1 MTQEQTRG
9 KPVFKRDALIRA
21 GLLLLVLGIIV
32 TLFVLD
38 RDRGNDRPD
47 ADPTSA
53 ATPTASTTGTVV
65 PLPTGKPGATG
76 KPDKTGR
83 PETDVIPT
91 PPPGIEA
98 IACRKLQTSVDIR
111 VLDFNTHRSYGGIA
125 TLAAEIKALD
135 PDIVLLQEIDRFK
148 ASTGNIDQAAYFAES
163 LGMDHAFGAN
173 VTAGN
178 GEYGVAILSRFKI
191 LDSQNYPLPN
201 GPGGE
206 QRGLL
211 SVGVEIGGQKVRIYN
226 THLQNKL
233 PGLRE
238 AQARHV
244 ANILASEDD
253 PIILGGDMNATIN
266 TPTLSP
272 LTNLLIDAW
281 SVGSGPEGTGPNGS
295 RIDFL
300 LASPTIVATRASVLG
315 SAISDHSRLLADF
328 VVPASTDCPTQPRGT
343 TTARSRRGR

>member
-1 MTQEQTRG
+1 MA
-9 KPVFKRDALIRA
+9 KRDNLIRA
-21 GLLLLVLGIIV
+21 GLLLVVLGIIG
-32 TLFVLD
+32 TLFALD
-38 RDRGNDRPD
+38 RTRGNDRP
-47 ADPTSA
+47 ATGPTATA
-53 ATPTASTTGTVV
+53 ATTATPSGTVV
-65 PLPTGKPGATG
+65 PLPTV
-76 KPDKTGR
+76 KPDR
-83 PETDVIPT
+83 PGQAETDVIPT

-98 IACRKLQTSVDIR
+98 IACQKLQQSVDIR
-111 VLDFNTHRSYGGIA
+111 VLEFNTHRSYGGIG
-125 TLAAEIKALD
+125 TLAAEIAAVD

-148 ASTGNIDQAAYFAES
+148 ASTGNIDQAAYFAEA
-163 LGMDHAFGAN
+163 LDMFYAFGAN
-173 VTAGN
+173 VTSGN

-191 LDSQNYPLPN
+191 LDTQNYLLPN

-211 SVGVEIGGQKVRIYN
+211 GVGVEIGGQEVRVYN

-244 ANILASEDD
+244 AGILAREEN
-253 PIILGGDMNATIN
+253 PVILGGDMNATIN
-266 TPTLSP
+266 TPTLAP

-281 SVGSGPEGTGPNGS
+281 SVGSGAGGNGPNGS

-300 LASPTIVATRASVLG
+300 LASPTIVPQRAAVLG
-315 SAISDHSRLLADF
+315 SAISDHSRVYADF

-343 TTARSRRGR
+343 SRRGR

>member
-1 MTQEQTRG
+1 MT
-9 KPVFKRDALIRA
+9 KRENLVRA
-21 GLLLLVLGIIV
+21 GLLLLVLGVIA

-38 RDRGNDRPD
+38 RSRGNDRPE
-47 ADPTSA
+47 AEPTPTSTS
-53 ATPTASTTGTVV
+53 TPSPTGTVE
-65 PLPTGKPGATG
+65 PLPTDSPTPGRG
-76 KPDKTGR
+76 
-83 PETDVIPT
+83 ETDVIPT

-98 IACRKLQTSVDIR
+98 IACQKLQQSVEIR
-111 VLDFNTHRSYGGIA
+111 VLDFNTHRSYGGIG
-125 TLAAEIKALD
+125 TIAAEIAAVD

-148 ASTGNIDQAAYFAES
+148 GGTGNIDQAAYFAEA
-163 LGMDHAFGAN
+163 LGIDHVFGAN
-173 VTAGN
+173 VVSGN
-178 GEYGVAILSRFKI
+178 GGYGVAILSRFKI
-191 LDSQNYPLPN
+191 LDSENYLLPN

-211 SVGVEIGGQKVRIYN
+211 GVGVEIGGQEVRIYN

-244 ANILASEDD
+244 AGILANEEN
-253 PIILGGDMNATIN
+253 PIILGGDMNATIS
-266 TPTLSP
+266 TPTLAP
-272 LTNLLIDAW
+272 LTAQLVDAW

-300 LASPTIVATRASVLG
+300 LASPTIKPQRAQVLA
-315 SAISDHSRLLADF
+315 SAISDHNRLYADF

-343 TTARSRRGR
+343 KPRKSQ

>member
-1 MTQEQTRG
+1 MS
-9 KPVFKRDALIRA
+9 KRENLVRA
-21 GLLLLVLGIIV
+21 GLLLLVLGIIA

-38 RDRGNDRPD
+38 RSRGNDRPE
-47 ADPTSA
+47 AEPAPTT
-53 ATPTASTTGTVV
+53 ATSPTGTIA
-65 PLPTGKPGATG
+65 PLPTDKPVKPG
-76 KPDKTGR
+76 KQ
-83 PETDVIPT
+83 ETDVIPT

-111 VLDFNTHRSYGGIA
+111 VLSFNTHRSFGGIG
-125 TLAAEIKALD
+125 TVAAEIAAVD

-148 ASTGNIDQAAYFAES
+148 GNTGNIDQAAYFAEA

-173 VTAGN
+173 VVAGN
-178 GEYGVAILSRFKI
+178 GQYGVAILSRFKI
-191 LDSQNYPLPN
+191 LDTQNYLLPN

-211 SVGVEIGGQKVRIYN
+211 GVGVEIGGQEVRIYN
-226 THLQNKL
+226 THLQNKIV
-233 PGLRE
+233 GLRE

-244 ANILASEDD
+244 AGILAGEEN
-253 PIILGGDMNATIN
+253 PIILGGDMNATSN
-266 TPTLSP
+266 TPTLAP
-272 LTNLLIDAW
+272 LLGQLVDAW

-300 LASPTIVATRASVLG
+300 MSSPSIEPQRAATLR
-315 SAISDHSRLLADF
+315 SAISDHARVYADF

-343 TTARSRRGR
+343 KPSKKR

>member
-1 MTQEQTRG
+1 MT
-9 KPVFKRDALIRA
+9 KRENLVRA
-21 GLLLLVLGIIV
+21 FLLLLVLGIIA
-32 TLFVLD
+32 TLVVLD
-38 RDRGNDRPD
+38 RTRGNDRPQ
-47 ADPTSA
+47 AQPTQI
-53 ATPTASTTGTVV
+53 ASPSPTGTVE
-65 PLPTGKPGATG
+65 PLPTDKPGKPGKG
-76 KPDKTGR
+76 
-83 PETDVIPT
+83 ETDVIPT

-98 IACRKLQTSVDIR
+98 IACQKLQQSVEIR

-125 TLAAEIKALD
+125 TVAAEIAAVD

-148 ASTGNIDQAAYFAES
+148 GGTGNIDQAAYFADA
-163 LGMDHAFGAN
+163 LGFDHVFGAN
-173 VTAGN
+173 VTSGN

-191 LDSQNYPLPN
+191 LGSENYLLPN
-201 GPGGE
+201 HPGGE

-211 SVGVEIGGQKVRIYN
+211 GVGVEIGGQEVRIYN

-244 ANILASEDD
+244 AGILANEEN
-253 PIILGGDMNATIN
+253 PIILGGDMNATIS
-266 TPTLSP
+266 TPTLAP
-272 LTNLLIDAW
+272 LTAQLVDAW

-300 LASPTIVATRASVLG
+300 LASPTIVPQRAAVLR
-315 SAISDHSRLLADF
+315 SAISDHARLYADF

-343 TTARSRRGR
+343 KPGKKPKKKN

>member
-1 MTQEQTRG
+1 MT
-9 KPVFKRDALIRA
+9 KREFLIRA
-21 GLLLLVLGIIV
+21 GLLLLVLGIIT
-32 TLFVLD
+32 TLVVLD
-38 RDRGNDRPD
+38 RTRGNDRPQ
-47 ADPTSA
+47 AEPTPTS
-53 ATPTASTTGTVV
+53 TPSPSPSGTVV
-65 PLPTGKPGATG
+65 PLPTDKPGKG
-76 KPDKTGR
+76 
-83 PETDVIPT
+83 ETDVIPT

-98 IACRKLQTSVDIR
+98 IACQKLQQSVEVT

-125 TLAAEIKALD
+125 TVAAEIAAVD

-148 ASTGNIDQAAYFAES
+148 GGTGNIDQAAYFAEA
-163 LGMDHAFGAN
+163 LGMDHVFGAN
-173 VTAGN
+173 VTSGN

-191 LDSQNYPLPN
+191 LGSENYLLPN

-211 SVGVEIGGQKVRIYN
+211 GVGVEIGGQEVRIYN

-244 ANILASEDD
+244 AGILANEEN
-253 PIILGGDMNATIN
+253 PIILGGDMNATIS
-266 TPTLSP
+266 TPTLAP
-272 LTNLLIDAW
+272 LTAQLVDAW

-300 LASPTIVATRASVLG
+300 LASPTIVPQRAQVLG

-328 VVPASTDCPTQPRGT
+328 VVPASTDCPTQPRD
-343 TTARSRRGR
+343 AKPRKKKSRSGG